1 MLQNFQNHS
10 ELPCWHPTLPSAAS
24 KHSRHPR
31 FPRVSTSWM
40 PKRFYEIRNSR
51 RGVHSGTKWPQR
63 RPSIASRQIHAR
75 ETFQWLDTKFIS
87 HIFNFLIGT
96 FGEPWIHFQMFLFF
110 LSTPLIAQKLACTTS
125 QCASVLISDLK
136 WFDTQQNHLLDFKM
150 PVNASKFKHRPY
162 IKAKALLSV
171 SAAAWPTATI
181 LHCKVV
187 HPQTL
192 VGDWVFATFQ
202 NIFICQL
209 PIHLL
214 FRISSWTVTSTVNS
228 PKPFSHPH
236 LLICTWTQCG

>member
-110 LSTPLIAQKLACTTS
+110 FINTINCTKACLYHQSMCLSPNLGFEMVWHTTKS
-125 QCASVLISDLK
+125 
-136 WFDTQQNHLLDFKM
+136 
-150 PVNASKFKHRPY
+150 PVRLQNASER
-162 IKAKALLSV
+162 
-171 SAAAWPTATI
+171 
-181 LHCKVV
+181 
-187 HPQTL
+187 Q
-192 VGDWVFATFQ
+192 
-202 NIFICQL
+202 
-209 PIHLL
+209 
-214 FRISSWTVTSTVNS
+214 
-228 PKPFSHPH
+228 
-236 LLICTWTQCG
+236 